1 MTVYGNTE
9 VVAALHLMV
18 ESGHVP
24 HALLLHEDDGGGAFP
39 LVINFLEELYGG
51 SPRVQ
56 KLIHPDIHF
65 VFPVAGSDKPVSM
78 QFLGKFR
85 ELALEN
91 PYFFENELYTAIGI
105 EGKQGNISV
114 NEARSIL
121 DRLSLSAVEGGY
133 RTVLVY
139 LPEKMNAQAANA
151 LLKMVEE
158 PPAKTLFVLITHAP
172 EKVLVTISSRCLHM
186 RVQPLSPEAEREVHA
201 RENASNQM
209 LTDLFHDLLE
219 AIVSRDRLKALETG
233 EAVAELKVREQQKS
247 FCRLASEDLRRLFFL
262 QKMPALARVPEGE
275 EDFYKRMAG
284 ALKPT
289 FPRRGMAALDRALLL
304 IERNVNQKILFT
316 DLVNQ
321 LYSLSEVPPPRGGVS
336 GGGNV

>member
-9 VVAALHLMV
+9 VVAALHQMV
-18 ESGHVP
+18 ASGHVP

-39 LVINFLEELYGG
+39 LCINFLEELYGG

-65 VFPVAGSDKPVSM
+65 VFPVAGSDKPVSL
-78 QFLGKFR
+78 QFMGKFR

-133 RTVLVY
+133 RTVVVY

-158 PPAKTLFVLITHAP
+158 PPAKTLFLLITHAP
-172 EKVLVTISSRCLHM
+172 EKVLITISSRCLHM

-201 RENASNQM
+201 RENASNQA

-233 EAVAELKVREQQKS
+233 EAVAELKVREQQKT

-275 EDFYKRMAG
+275 EDFYKRMVG

-304 IERNVNQKILFT
+304 VERNVNQKILFT

-321 LYSLSEVPPPRGGVS
+321 LYSL
-336 GGGNV
+336 

>member
-9 VVAALHLMV
+9 VVAALHQMV
-18 ESGHVP
+18 RSGHVP

-39 LVINFLEELYGG
+39 LSINFLEELYGG

-65 VFPVAGSDKPVSM
+65 VFPVAGADKPVSL
-78 QFLGKFR
+78 QFAGKFR
-85 ELALEN
+85 ELALDN
-91 PYFFENELYTAIGI
+91 PYFYENELYTAIGI

-133 RTVLVY
+133 RTVLLY

-158 PPAKTLFVLITHAP
+158 PPAKTLFLLITHAP
-172 EKVLVTISSRCLHM
+172 EKVLTTISSRCLHM

-201 RENASNQM
+201 RENASNQL

-233 EAVAELKVREQQKS
+233 EAVADLKVREQQKT

-262 QKMPALARVPEGE
+262 QKMPALSHVPEGE

-284 ALKPT
+284 ALKPS

-304 IERNVNQKILFT
+304 VERNVNQKILFA
-316 DLVNQ
+316 DLVGQ
-321 LYSLSEVPPPRGGVS
+321 LYCI
-336 GGGNV
+336 

>member
-9 VVAALHLMV
+9 VVAALHQMV
-18 ESGHVP
+18 ASGHVP

-39 LVINFLEELYGG
+39 LCINFLEELYGG

-201 RENASNQM
+201 RENASNQV

-233 EAVAELKVREQQKS
+233 EAVAELKVREQQKT

-289 FPRRGMAALDRALLL
+289 FPRRGMVALDRALLL
-304 IERNVNQKILFT
+304 VERNVNQKILFT

-321 LYSLSEVPPPRGGVS
+321 LYSL
-336 GGGNV
+336 

>member
-9 VVAALHLMV
+9 VVAALHQMV

-39 LVINFLEELYGG
+39 LSINFLEELYGG

-65 VFPVAGSDKPVSM
+65 VFPVAGSDKPVSL
-78 QFLGKFR
+78 QFMGKFR

-133 RTVLVY
+133 RTVVVY

-158 PPAKTLFVLITHAP
+158 PPAKTLFLLITHAP
-172 EKVLVTISSRCLHM
+172 EKVLITISSRCLHM

-201 RENASNQM
+201 RENASNQA

-233 EAVAELKVREQQKS
+233 EAVAELKVREQQKT

-289 FPRRGMAALDRALLL
+289 FPRRGMVALDRALLL
-304 IERNVNQKILFT
+304 VERNVNQKILFT

-321 LYSLSEVPPPRGGVS
+321 LYSL
-336 GGGNV
+336 

>member
-1 MTVYGNTE
+1 MMRIYGNEE
-9 VVAALHLMV
+9 VAGALHRMV

-24 HALLLHEDDGGGAFP
+24 HAMLLHQDDGGGAFP
-39 LVINFLEELYGG
+39 LVLNFLEELYVGN
-51 SPRVQ
+51 PRVQ

-65 VFPVAGSDKPVSM
+65 VFPVAGSDKPVSL
-78 QFLGKFR
+78 QFIGPFR
-85 ELALEN
+85 ELLLKN

-105 EGKQGNISV
+105 EGKQSNISV

-133 RTVLVY
+133 RTVVLY

-158 PPAKTLFVLITHAP
+158 PPEKTLFLLITQAP
-172 EKVLVTISSRCLHM
+172 EKVLVTISSRCLHL
-186 RVQPLSPEAEREVHA
+186 RVQPLSPEADAQVHA
-201 RENASNQM
+201 QEAAENTLLQ
-209 LTDLFHDLLE
+209 DLFHDLLDAVVE
-219 AIVSRDRLKALETG
+219 RDLLKALETG
-233 EAVAELKVREQQKS
+233 EAVADLKVREQQKA
-247 FCRLASEDLRRLFFL
+247 FCRLSSESLRRIFLL
-262 QKMPALARVPEGE
+262 QKMPSLAILPQGT
-275 EDFYKRMAG
+275 EDYYRAKAA

-289 FPRRGMAALDRALLL
+289 FPRRAMACLDRALLL

-321 LYSLSEVPPPRGGVS
+321 LYNL
-336 GGGNV
+336 

>member
-9 VVAALHLMV
+9 VVAALHQMV
-18 ESGHVP
+18 ASGHVP

-39 LVINFLEELYGG
+39 LSINFLEELYSG

-65 VFPVAGSDKPVSM
+65 VFPVAGSDKPVSL
-78 QFLGKFR
+78 QFMGKFR

-133 RTVLVY
+133 RTVVVY

-201 RENASNQM
+201 RENASNQA

-233 EAVAELKVREQQKS
+233 EAVAELKVREQQKT

-304 IERNVNQKILFT
+304 VERNVNQKILFT

-321 LYSLSEVPPPRGGVS
+321 LYSL
-336 GGGNV
+336 

>member
-275 EDFYKRMAG
+275 EDFYRRMAG

-321 LYSLSEVPPPRGGVS
+321 LYSL
-336 GGGNV
+336 

>member
-9 VVAALHLMV
+9 VVAALHQMV
-18 ESGHVP
+18 ASGHVP

-39 LVINFLEELYGG
+39 LCINFLEELYGG

-65 VFPVAGSDKPVSM
+65 VFPVAGSDKPVSL
-78 QFLGKFR
+78 QFIGPFR
-85 ELALEN
+85 QLLLEN

-133 RTVLVY
+133 RTVVVY

-201 RENASNQM
+201 RENASNQA

-233 EAVAELKVREQQKS
+233 EAVAELKVREQQKT

-304 IERNVNQKILFT
+304 VERNVNQKILFT

-321 LYSLSEVPPPRGGVS
+321 LYSL
-336 GGGNV
+336 

>member
-18 ESGHVP
+18 ESRHVP

-133 RTVLVY
+133 RTVVVY

-289 FPRRGMAALDRALLL
+289 FPRREMAALDRALLL

-321 LYSLSEVPPPRGGVS
+321 LYSLS
-336 GGGNV
+336 

>member
-65 VFPVAGSDKPVSM
+65 VFPVAGSDKPVSL
-78 QFLGKFR
+78 QFMGKFR

-133 RTVLVY
+133 RTVVVY

-321 LYSLSEVPPPRGGVS
+321 LYSL
-336 GGGNV
+336 

>member
-9 VVAALHLMV
+9 IVAALHLMV

-65 VFPVAGSDKPVSM
+65 VFPVAGADKPVSL
-78 QFLGKFR
+78 QFVAQFR
-85 ELALEN
+85 ALALEN
-91 PYFFENELYTAIGI
+91 PYFYENELYTAIGI
-105 EGKQGNISV
+105 EGKQSNISV

-133 RTVLVY
+133 RTVLLY

-158 PPAKTLFVLITHAP
+158 PPAKTLFVFITHAP
-172 EKVLVTISSRCLHM
+172 EKVLTTISSRCLHM
-186 RVQPLSPEAEREVHA
+186 RVQPLSPEAQREVHA
-201 RENASNQM
+201 RENASNQA
-209 LTDLFHDLLE
+209 LADLFHDLLE
-219 AIVSRDRLKALETG
+219 AIVARDLLKALETG
-233 EAVAELKVREQQKS
+233 EAVADLKVREQQKA

-262 QKMPALARVPEGE
+262 QKLPVLAHVPEGE

-284 ALKPT
+284 VLKPT

-321 LYSLSEVPPPRGGVS
+321 LYSL
-336 GGGNV
+336 

>member
-247 FCRLASEDLRRLFFL
+247 FCRLASEDLRRLFLL

-321 LYSLSEVPPPRGGVS
+321 LYSL
-336 GGGNV
+336 

>member
-9 VVAALHLMV
+9 VVAALHQMV
-18 ESGHVP
+18 QNGHVP
-24 HALLLHEDDGGGAFP
+24 HAMLLHEDDGGGAFP
-39 LVINFLEELYGG
+39 LAINFLEELYGG

-65 VFPVAGSDKPVSM
+65 VFPVAGADKPVSL
-78 QFLGKFR
+78 QYVGKFR
-85 ELALEN
+85 ELVLEN
-91 PYFFENELYTAIGI
+91 PYFYENELYAAIGI
-105 EGKQGNISV
+105 EGKQSNISV

-201 RENASNQM
+201 RENASNQA

-304 IERNVNQKILFT
+304 VERNVNQKILFT

-321 LYSLSEVPPPRGGVS
+321 LYSLS
-336 GGGNV
+336 

>member
-9 VVAALHLMV
+9 VVAALHQMV
-18 ESGHVP
+18 ASGHVP

-39 LVINFLEELYGG
+39 LSINFLEELYGG

-65 VFPVAGSDKPVSM
+65 VFPVAGSDKPVSL
-78 QFLGKFR
+78 QFMGKFR

-172 EKVLVTISSRCLHM
+172 EKVLITISSRCLHM

-201 RENASNQM
+201 RENASNQA

-233 EAVAELKVREQQKS
+233 EAVAELKVREQQKT

-304 IERNVNQKILFT
+304 VERNVNQKILFT

-321 LYSLSEVPPPRGGVS
+321 LYSL
-336 GGGNV
+336 

>member
-9 VVAALHLMV
+9 VVAALHQMV
-18 ESGHVP
+18 ASGHVP

-39 LVINFLEELYGG
+39 LCINFLEELYSG

-65 VFPVAGSDKPVSM
+65 VFPVAGSDKPVSL
-78 QFLGKFR
+78 QFMGKFR

-172 EKVLVTISSRCLHM
+172 EKVLITISSRCLHM

-201 RENASNQM
+201 RENASNQA

-233 EAVAELKVREQQKS
+233 EAVAELKVREQQKT

-304 IERNVNQKILFT
+304 VERNVNQKILFT

-321 LYSLSEVPPPRGGVS
+321 LYSL
-336 GGGNV
+336 

>member
-78 QFLGKFR
+78 QFLGEFR

-321 LYSLSEVPPPRGGVS
+321 LYSL
-336 GGGNV
+336 

>member
-133 RTVLVY
+133 RTVVVY

-201 RENASNQM
+201 RENASNQA

-233 EAVAELKVREQQKS
+233 EAVAELKVREQQKT

-304 IERNVNQKILFT
+304 VERNVNQKILFT

-321 LYSLSEVPPPRGGVS
+321 LYSL
-336 GGGNV
+336 

>member
-9 VVAALHLMV
+9 VVAALHQMV
-18 ESGHVP
+18 ASGHVP
-24 HALLLHEDDGGGAFP
+24 HALLLHEDDGSGAFP
-39 LVINFLEELYGG
+39 LCINFLEELYGG

-65 VFPVAGSDKPVSM
+65 VFPVAGSDKPVSL
-78 QFLGKFR
+78 QFMGKFR

-201 RENASNQM
+201 RENASNQA

-233 EAVAELKVREQQKS
+233 EAVAELKVREQQKT

-304 IERNVNQKILFT
+304 VERNVNQKILFT

-321 LYSLSEVPPPRGGVS
+321 LYSL
-336 GGGNV
+336 